1 MYLYKNR
8 SNGNAQ
14 GACPVK
20 TERPELRF
28 KFFNEEGKP
37 QVMKADQVLK
47 VMSMH
52 FVKMPI
58 QNYFFRINDDGSVD
72 FSEAFSEAKMI
83 VMLNSLGITKR
94 ALAKDILSCEDIRE
108 ISPLSLVYEG
118 ISKTEWDGKDRIK
131 KVVRD
136 LNLEGDF
143 EENFLLIRRWFLN
156 TYSLAFN
163 YIDPEIDWR
172 PEPRVVFILHS
183 NQRQWGKTA
192 ILGTLC
198 LEGELKRLIPELH
211 SEVYTLLRGEIPKDD
226 KEMNAYLMNNLVV
239 NIDDIQNLL
248 NNSNADKRAK
258 LRSLTTQKEISAR
271 KMYAEGTRNGI
282 RRAGLCG
289 STNNKTVLRDKD
301 ENRYMV
307 FTLRGKICFDTVNE
321 EDFHPQFWAQI
332 RKEALEEKRDCNFTH
347 RETDLIISRAK
358 DYLYKSELE
367 QYVEDHFQYDFYAS
381 KYTFGS
387 LSDSLRTDFSCPA
400 FTDHSLRKAI
410 ELLIPADGEY
420 SRRTN
425 TKRYICIKDR
435 EYLSDNSD
443 SIVRAGDGLPF

>member
-1 MYLYKNR
+1 MQRSYNT

-14 GACPVK
+14 DACPVK

-28 KFFNEEGKP
+28 KFFNEEGRP
-37 QVMKADQVLK
+37 QIMKADQVLK

-72 FSEAFSEAKMI
+72 FSKAFSEAKMI

-118 ISKTEWDGKDRIK
+118 ISKTEWDGKDRIR

-192 ILGTLC
+192 ILGTLF

-211 SEVYTLLRGEIPKDD
+211 SEVYTLLRGEIPKDE

-258 LRSLTTQKEISAR
+258 LRSLITQKEISAR

-307 FTLRGKICFDTVNE
+307 FTLKSKICFDTVNE

-347 RETDLIISRAK
+347 RET
-358 DYLYKSELE
+358 
-367 QYVEDHFQYDFYAS
+367 
-381 KYTFGS
+381 
-387 LSDSLRTDFSCPA
+387 
-400 FTDHSLRKAI
+400 
-410 ELLIPADGEY
+410 
-420 SRRTN
+420 
-425 TKRYICIKDR
+425 
-435 EYLSDNSD
+435 
-443 SIVRAGDGLPF
+443 